1 MYNRQQD
8 DADSSAAAAS
18 SSASGHK
25 RPRPTESSP
34 DSEARCRYLR
44 VSSLPGNC
52 TKSELQ
58 LMFEPYGRVEEC
70 KVVRSGYHTDETS
83 VDIGL
88 VDMSC
93 TREATNAKKSLDGV
107 QLRGCP
113 LSVSFDQDR
122 IAGSAQQPAA
132 ATSRPAH
139 LGSLSAT
146 FLPEGGDRPL
156 PRLPG
161 TLNAHV
167 LSGAPKIPLFF
178 VPERWLRDV
187 HNHLV
192 IKMRSLPWSATED
205 DVRQFF
211 SPVRLPPGAVEM
223 GRDWE
228 GRFSGQVYV
237 RFRSTEDA
245 QRAMEKRSTPLGGRL
260 VQIQRVDPN
269 NKIFFPPGANIFSPA
284 AARAAYERARQDRD
298 RTEQDRIRYPGG
310 LPSGAPAAQG
320 NDARAMPRTA
330 AGVASASAD
339 RPFSRRMEAL
349 DRADDRL
356 PDGRR
361 AEWAAGAADEE
372 AAADEGG
379 EAATD
384 PGRVH
389 VRLSVGR
396 QRLRAA
402 EALERCS
409 VNEAL
414 DAVLHFLSHDARL
427 PPATRHCASFL
438 GAHPSRCLS
447 ATPLPR
453 HCRAAAAPLPR
464 YCHPS
469 HSASSCHTHLLPPTF
484 TAQATCEQR
493 CCRSKTSGRA
503 HATSTFSAR
512 RSSARAC
519 KATRCPRSSA
529 PLTRAAATRSF
540 GRSSSSSTRCCLR
553 TRRRPP
559 RRSAW
564 KNSWVSESR
573 SARMDCI

>member
-1 MYNRQQD
+1 MSASRHD
-8 DADSSAAAAS
+8 DDPAS
-18 SSASGHK
+18 SSSSTSGHK
-25 RPRPTESSP
+25 RPRPVESSP

-44 VSSLPGNC
+44 VASLPGNC

-58 LMFEPYGRVEEC
+58 LIFEPYGLVEEC
-70 KVVRSGYHTDETS
+70 KVVRSGHTDETS

-122 IAGSAQQPAA
+122 IAGSAQQAPGA
-132 ATSRPAH
+132 ATNKLAH
-139 LGSLSAT
+139 LGALGGGA
-146 FLPEGGDRPL
+146 EGDRPL

-161 TLNAHV
+161 TLMTNVPAGV
-167 LSGAPKIPLFF
+167 PKIPLFF

-192 IKMRSLPWSATED
+192 IKMRSVLWSSTED

-211 SPVRLPPGAVEM
+211 SPVRLPPEAVAL

-245 QRAMEKRSTPLGGRL
+245 QRAMEKRSTPLGGRP
-260 VQIQRVDPN
+260 VQILRVDPN
-269 NKIFFPPGANIFSPA
+269 NKVFFPPGANIFSPA
-284 AARAAYERARQDRD
+284 AARAAYERVRQDRE
-298 RTEQDRIRYPGG
+298 RAIRGPRGPPPPPG
-310 LPSGAPAAQG
+310 PGAAASAAASSAASSAAAAVAAAAAAQG
-320 NDARAMPRTA
+320 GDGRAMPRVAVGASGA
-330 AGVASASAD
+330 ADPPVL
-339 RPFSRRMEAL
+339 SRRMEAL

-372 AAADEGG
+372 AAAADEGA
-379 EAATD
+379 EATAAE

-396 QRLRAA
+396 QRLRASD
-402 EALERCS
+402 ALERCG

-414 DAVLHFLSHDARL
+414 DAVMHFLSHDARL
-427 PPATRHCASFL
+427 PHATRHAAGFL
-438 GAHPSRCLS
+438 GARPSRGPS
-447 ATPLPR
+447 ATPLPPQPPLPSR
-453 HCRAAAAPLPR
+453 HAHRLPTHPRRRRPAGKDAAEAERAAARAQPARVPLALR
-464 YCHPS
+464 V
-469 HSASSCHTHLLPPTF
+469 
-484 TAQATCEQR
+484 R
-493 CCRSKTSGRA
+493 GRA
-503 HATSTFSAR
+503 RLHAAR
-512 RSSARAC
+512 GRAR
-519 KATRCPRSSA
+519 
-529 PLTRAAATRSF
+529 L
-540 GRSSSSSTRCCLR
+540 
-553 TRRRPP
+553 
-559 RRSAW
+559 
-564 KNSWVSESR
+564 
-573 SARMDCI
+573 